1 MYKAIVD
8 YSLMLVQKSLN
19 DKKKRKK
26 KDFQSNL
33 FQVINGTALATTTT
47 TSNGVTVVAGV
58 PAVAQRSL
66 EQQEAM
72 KK

>member
-1 MYKAIVD
+1 M
-8 YSLMLVQKSLN
+8 
-19 DKKKRKK
+19 
-26 KDFQSNL
+26 
-33 FQVINGTALATTTT
+33 ATTTT
-47 TSNGVTVVAGV
+47 TANGVTVVAGV

>member
-1 MYKAIVD
+1 MIKKV
-8 YSLMLVQKSLN
+8 
-19 DKKKRKK
+19 KKKN
-26 KDFQSNL
+26 FQSNL

-47 TSNGVTVVAGV
+47 TANGVTVVAGV